1 MTIRFPVTR
10 RRAPAAHVMA
20 RRRGLP
26 NLRRT
31 AGDASYTILTLIV
44 LIFVLFPFLVVV
56 STSLKPIGEV
66 FRSPATLIPETS
78 VWSNYREIF
87 VRIPLARHIF
97 NTLVIAGCATILNI
111 LIAAPAAYA
120 LARVAFAGKA
130 LFALGVLIT
139 QMFSPVI
146 ILIPL
151 FKVMKV
157 FGLLDSYVALIVT
170 NTAVVVPFTTWML
183 LGFFR
188 AVPEDLEDAAMIDG
202 LSRLQAMFKIV
213 LPLTMPGLIT
223 TAIYAFVTTWNEFI
237 FALVLTPKRDM
248 QPITMALYSWENQ
261 NTVEYN
267 FLMATAV
274 IATIPTIILFALVR
288 KRLTAGLMAGA
299 VK

>member
-1 MTIRFPVTR
+1 MR
-10 RRAPAAHVMA
+10 RQSLAPDRPMPAAHRKA
-20 RRRGLP
+20 AGHSYYAA
-26 NLRRT
+26 RRT
-31 AGDASYTILTLIV
+31 AFEVGHTV
-44 LIFVLFPFLVVV
+44 LVLAVLGFILFPFLVVV

-66 FRSPATLIPETS
+66 FRSPATLIPETI
-78 VWSNYREIF
+78 VWANYREIF
-87 VRIPLARHIF
+87 ERIPLTRHIL
-97 NTLVIAGCATILNI
+97 NTLIIAGAATILNI

-120 LARVAFAGKA
+120 MARVAFRGKA
-130 LFALGVLIT
+130 LFGLGILIT

-157 FGLLDSYVALIVT
+157 FGLLDSYLALIVA

-188 AVPEDLEDAAMIDG
+188 AVPEELEDAAMIDG
-202 LSRLQAMFKIV
+202 LSRLQAIFRIV

-223 TAIYAFVTTWNEFI
+223 TSIYAFVATWNEFI

-248 QPITMALYSWENQ
+248 QPITMALYSWEHN
-261 NTVEYN
+261 NTVEWN

-274 IATIPTIILFALVR
+274 VATLPTIILFFLVR
-288 KRLTAGLMAGA
+288 KRMTAGLMAGA